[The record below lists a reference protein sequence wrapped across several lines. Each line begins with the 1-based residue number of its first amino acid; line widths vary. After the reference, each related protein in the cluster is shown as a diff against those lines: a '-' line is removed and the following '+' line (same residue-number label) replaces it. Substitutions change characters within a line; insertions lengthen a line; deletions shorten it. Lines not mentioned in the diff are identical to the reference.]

1 MIITSSSGEPGAVPA
16 CPPGTTL
23 VASVDV
29 EWTKNYRVANGNIP
43 FCYSVVWL
51 AVPSSG
57 TPMNLGEAPFS
68 LTSAYVENP
77 AETQD
82 LIASAEDALTR
93 IVDHAGLITGHQLC
107 SDLAVLAQLSAQL
120 RAARQH
126 SMIIADKTIAN
137 VLAYA
142 RIVLPAP
149 AGSRQA
155 AVLTAMEAF
164 CRAWAPLYDVVFYCC
179 DTYAQQQAG
188 DPYRAKVLDLQ
199 SAAGRVVRQTC
210 AATGQHIIDIPP
222 GMTTAERV
230 AWVTARA
237 AKLGITA
244 AARP

>member
-1 MIITSSSGEPGAVPA
+1 VLRDCVVIAIEGTHASGK
-16 CPPGTTL
+16 TTL
-23 VASVDV
+23 THALAAYYRERGIHVATV
-29 EWTKNYRVANGNIP
+29 EEPARHSP
-43 FCYSVVWL
+43 FIEEIVVHGKGQFDL
-51 AVPSSG
+51 E
-57 TPMNLGEAPFS
+57 TEA
-68 LTSAYVENP
+68 
-77 AETQD
+77 D
-82 LIASAEDALTR
+82 LFGAM
-93 IVDHAGLITGHQLC
+93 
-107 SDLAVLAQLSAQL
+107 LSAQL

-126 SMIIADKTIAN
+126 TMIIADKTIAN

-155 AVLTAMEAF
+155 AVLTAMEVF

-199 SAAGRVVRQTC
+199 SAADRVVRQTC

-230 AWVTARA
+230 AWVSARA

-244 AARP
+244 ARP